1 MPSLLAQEVAD
12 RVALLVEKYSETK
25 GMELDIF
32 NLVYSEL
39 LDINS
44 HGSEF
49 SEPYEVLEHVRKVL
63 ARENENFSYGDLLC
77 PGNEWELYEAY
88 QGAKDFFDENIDLA
102 DYEPGQ
108 TLSDVLE
115 RVVIDGINKDMSN
128 VVEFL
133 LGKYGEHHLITAVHN
148 SWAAAEQTA
157 KRNGWDMQAL
167 R

>member
-32 NLVYSEL
+32 NLVYSEM

-63 ARENENFSYGDLLC
+63 ARENEKFSYGDLLC

-88 QGAKDFFDENIDLA
+88 QGAKDFFDENIDLPV
-102 DYEPGQ
+102 YESEQ
-108 TLSDVLE
+108 TITDLLE
-115 RVVIDGINKDMSN
+115 RVVTDGINKDMSN

-133 LGKYGEHHLITAVHN
+133 LGKYGEMHLITAVHN